1 MTKTRSGKT
10 TAVKAPSVSSKK
22 NKSTE
27 AETQEDPELMK
38 LRLAALEQAL
48 LDKKSK
54 SKKQVTVSSSS
65 SASDSSDSSTSSS
78 SSSDSEREGRRK
90 SSKRKKHQKAVR
102 SSRATGSRSWSHQ
115 TYQHQHEVNR
125 KALRCMSKA
134 SKAKSSSD
142 RKHYLKKGKQL
153 LESRQEWLCVADR
166 YGSGAATRYE
176 EGGEW
181 ADMFGET
188 EKRRRLMAA
197 IQPSQGPAQSS
208 VSASK
213 KLSSVPA
220 AVQPQLP
227 FRHQTPGSGST
238 WGGQKPLSHAQ
249 GFSSGSPQLQ
259 PKSSGA
265 CHRCGE
271 IGHYIKFCPKA
282 PQTPASR

>member
-102 SSRATGSRSWSHQ
+102 SSRATGSCLSHVRNGFVWQ
-115 TYQHQHEVNR
+115 TGM
-125 KALRCMSKA
+125 ALGLPRGT
-134 SKAKSSSD
+134 
-142 RKHYLKKGKQL
+142 KKGVNGLTCLAKPK
-153 LESRQEWLCVADR
+153 S
-166 YGSGAATRYE
+166 E
-176 EGGEW
+176 EG
-181 ADMFGET
+181 
-188 EKRRRLMAA
+188 
-197 IQPSQGPAQSS
+197 
-208 VSASK
+208 
-213 KLSSVPA
+213 
-220 AVQPQLP
+220 
-227 FRHQTPGSGST
+227 
-238 WGGQKPLSHAQ
+238 
-249 GFSSGSPQLQ
+249 
-259 PKSSGA
+259 
-265 CHRCGE
+265 
-271 IGHYIKFCPKA
+271 
-282 PQTPASR
+282 